1 VLWRDVI
8 ELVKV
13 TYQQNEIGEWLP
25 VETKRQ
31 VMADKQSVRQSE
43 FYQAAIAG
51 LRPEVMFVVRSA
63 EYEGEAQLEY
73 NGKRY
78 NIVRTYD
85 KDGEFTELVCEV
97 ALGGG
102 D

>member
-1 VLWRDVI
+1 
-8 ELVKV
+8 
-13 TYQQNEIGEWLP
+13 
-25 VETKRQ
+25 
-31 VMADKQSVRQSE
+31 
-43 FYQAAIAG
+43 
-51 LRPEVMFVVRSA
+51 MFVVRSA